1 MDLND
6 KWKKAVNK
14 AITNLEVSEKNL
26 KDNIILKTKK
36 EINSEIVEATEL
48 IKVKEEND
56 VR

>member
-6 KWKKAVNK
+6 KWKKAM
-14 AITNLEVSEKNL
+14 TNSGVSEKNL

>member
-6 KWKKAVNK
+6 KWKKHM
-14 AITNLEVSEKNL
+14 TNSGVSEKNL

-36 EINSEIVEATEL
+36 EINSEIVEATKL

-56 VR
+56 IR